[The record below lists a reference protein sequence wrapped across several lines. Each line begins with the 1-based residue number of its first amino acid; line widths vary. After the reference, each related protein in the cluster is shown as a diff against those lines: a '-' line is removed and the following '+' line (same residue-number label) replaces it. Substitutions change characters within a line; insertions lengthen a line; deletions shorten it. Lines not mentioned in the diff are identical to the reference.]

1 MMLEVEFA
9 EWIAKN
15 QWKLCNWRCHNE
27 EDFIFYWESE
37 SKGMSD
43 ISTDL
48 LFDMFLEELS
58 K

>member
-15 QWKLCNWRCHNE
+15 HWRCHNE
-27 EDFIFYWESE
+27 EESIIYWESE

-48 LFDMFLEELS
+48 LFDIFLEELS

>member
-15 QWKLCNWRCHNE
+15 HWRCHNE
-27 EDFIFYWESE
+27 VDFILYWESE
-37 SKGMSD
+37 SKGMSHV
-43 ISTDL
+43 STDL
-48 LFDMFLEELS
+48 LFDIFLDELS